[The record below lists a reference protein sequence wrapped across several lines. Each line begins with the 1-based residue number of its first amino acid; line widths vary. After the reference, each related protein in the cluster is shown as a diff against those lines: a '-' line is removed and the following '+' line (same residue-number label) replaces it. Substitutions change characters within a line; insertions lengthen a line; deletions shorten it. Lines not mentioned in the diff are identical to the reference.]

1 MQNFIPLTILTLFLF
16 SCGVQTQQTQLQ
28 IVKTII
34 PTPSVMYTALPI
46 PLPSSTRVST
56 EVLLPGTSTPIETI
70 TPLPNQ
76 TFHFGATPQSSQV
89 GGISGVFYSED
100 TPDEDCAQ
108 HYSVFRF
115 YEDGLVMHV
124 PLCDDE
130 TAGDFSKTVWP
141 DISTWFSREN
151 TDKTTPQGIYYTV
164 ENKIWFTIVAEYPS
178 HTVIIDYSGT
188 LFEDRLIL
196 NSFSHPTGYQ
206 LGPEAREEVI
216 IRLDICNCP

>member
-1 MQNFIPLTILTLFLF
+1 MRSFILLTILTLFLF
-16 SCGVQTQQTQLQ
+16 GCAVQTQQTPLPT
-28 IVKTII
+28 IGTII
-34 PTPSVMYTALPI
+34 LTPSIIYTASPI
-46 PLPSSTRVST
+46 PLPLSTRVNT

-70 TPLPNQ
+70 TSLPNQ
-76 TFHFGATPQSSQV
+76 TFYFGATPQSSQA
-89 GGISGVFYSED
+89 GGINGVFYHED
-100 TPDEDCAQ
+100 SPDEDCAQ

-124 PLCDDE
+124 PLCEDE
-130 TAGDFSKTVWP
+130 TTSDFGKTVWP

-151 TDKTTPQGIYYTV
+151 IDKTTPQGIYFIA

-178 HTVIIDYSGT
+178 HIVIIDYLGT

-206 LGPEAREEVI
+206 PGPEAREEESI
-216 IRLDICNCP
+216 MLDICNCP